1 VVSGSRDQTVRV
13 WDLATG
19 APVGDPFTGHTHAV
33 NAVAVAE
40 LNGRPVALSGGDRT
54 VRVWDLATGA
64 PVGDPFTGHTRAVI
78 AVAAAE
84 LDGRPVVVS
93 GGGDQTVRVW
103 DLATGAPVGDPFTGH
118 THAVIAV
125 AAAELDGRPVVV
137 SGGRDQTVRVWD
149 LATGAPVGD
158 PCTGHAG
165 SVYAVVCQTRQGFSL
180 TSPPVYIGVGAT
192 NIATVSG
199 VFREGDSA
207 LRWERI
213 AATEVTC
220 NIRALELTSKR
231 FLIVAAELGIIVF
244 DTSSALNTVSHSL

>member
-1 VVSGSRDQTVRV
+1 VNAVAAAELNGRPVVVSGSRDQTVRV

-64 PVGDPFTGHTRAVI
+64 PVGDPFTGHTR
-78 AVAAAE
+78 
-84 LDGRPVVVS
+84 
-93 GGGDQTVRVW
+93 
-103 DLATGAPVGDPFTGH
+103 
-118 THAVIAV
+118 AVIAV